1 MRGASVKYIS
11 PMNIVK
17 YIWVSD
23 HFRNRHKAMS
33 EILDYHMNRAFMKN
47 GRTKQWK
54 KLDTLFD
61 FLTKTTHNKRNAA
74 RFAALITIEDI
85 AEMPLLN
92 NIKNAYLARAF
103 LNHVSQIDAE
113 RSSMGVGGY

>member
-17 YIWVSD
+17 FIWVSD
-23 HFRNRHKAMS
+23 NFRNTHKAMS
-33 EILDYHMNRAFMKN
+33 EILDYHINRAFK
-47 GRTKQWK
+47 KQWK

-92 NIKNAYLARAF
+92 NVKNAYLARAV

>member
-17 YIWVSD
+17 NIWVSD

-33 EILDYHMNRAFMKN
+33 EILDYHMNRAFK
-47 GRTKQWK
+47 KQWK
-54 KLDTLFD
+54 ELDTLFD

-74 RFAALITIEDI
+74 KFAALITIEDI